1 MLRLAERPVLQR
13 LASNEKRR
21 DQASSALRLVTN
33 RLNKK
38 LSRGLPFPPASAPP
52 RAGRKNQNDDAGRAE
67 ELDFE
72 RVVDSVRSLERQLD
86 PLLHAVRL
94 LETEKEREERALEED
109 YRTLSTLE
117 ANAKSEARNFKD
129 NLRKTHVLV
138 PEQNKDAKDW
148 AVGDEDFKFVPDENV
163 GDGLFKVS
171 KQPSTPYS
179 ECLFPRTTNANL
191 FRISRMRSSKRW
203 PVRLAITWRACGTTS
218 NRSRALSRRSE
229 RAGPRSRMCCS
240 GTSISRL
247 TRTSCLVKVQESLLR
262 LLYFISSGLLGGC
275 VCMRSMGVL
284 VYWKLW
290 TDILGRSWALLAVLG
305 KTFI

>member
-52 RAGRKNQNDDAGRAE
+52 RAGRKSQNDDAGRAE

-109 YRTLSTLE
+109 YKTLSTLE

-138 PEQNKDAKDW
+138 PDQNKGAKDW
-148 AVGDEDFKFVPDENV
+148 AVGDEDFKFVPDEKV
-163 GDGLFKVS
+163 GDGLFKDLEDEELQGLASQVGNHMES
-171 KQPSTPYS
+171 MRNNLQQIEGVVPQIGKSRAALQDV
-179 ECLFPRTTNANL
+179 L
-191 FRISRMRSSKRW
+191 FRH
-203 PVRLAITWRACGTTS
+203 LDQQAYE
-218 NRSRALSRRSE
+218 N
-229 RAGPRSRMCCS
+229 
-240 GTSISRL
+240 
-247 TRTSCLVKVQESLLR
+247 
-262 LLYFISSGLLGGC
+262 
-275 VCMRSMGVL
+275 VL
-284 VYWKLW
+284 F
-290 TDILGRSWALLAVLG
+290 G
-305 KTFI
+305 

>member
-13 LASNEKRR
+13 LASNEERR

-109 YRTLSTLE
+109 YKTLSTLE

-138 PEQNKDAKDW
+138 PEQNKGAKDW

-179 ECLFPRTTNANL
+179 ECLFYMTTKAN
-191 FRISRMRSSKRW
+191 F
-203 PVRLAITWRACGTTS
+203 
-218 NRSRALSRRSE
+218 
-229 RAGPRSRMCCS
+229 
-240 GTSISRL
+240 
-247 TRTSCLVKVQESLLR
+247 
-262 LLYFISSGLLGGC
+262 SSGSRG
-275 VCMRSMGVL
+275 
-284 VYWKLW
+284 
-290 TDILGRSWALLAVLG
+290 
-305 KTFI
+305 